1 MSEKEKVELVEEVQ
15 EPKQQVEEPKKTEE
29 KPKLERNDE
38 GMIKLDLRKNKKD
51 AVQEQ
56 TTDEVPVRDESKVSG
71 EVQKENNEKTDEKFT
86 KESKKEEEVVLEEVV
101 ETEED
106 KKITTPTV
114 ETKTDKVVE
123 EKVVE
128 QKLPEDID
136 KLVKFMEETG
146 GTLEDYVNIN
156 KDYSSVDD
164 NTLLRQYY
172 QQTKKHLTSDEI
184 NFLIEDKFSY
194 DENVDDEKDVFR
206 KKLAFKE
213 EVANARQ
220 QLVKNKEKY
229 YADIKAGANLNSEQQ
244 KAIEFFNRYNK
255 EQKESS
261 EFNEKQRNAFNQ
273 KTDEVFN
280 QQFKGFEYNV
290 GEKKYRFK
298 VNNPFDVKHTQSDIN
313 NFVGKFLDKNN
324 MMSDAKG
331 YHKSLFTAMNPD
343 AVAKHFY
350 EQGRSDA
357 VKDSIAKAKNVSM
370 DPRKSL
376 GNEVQQTSG
385 IRVAPVNLDNS
396 SDFKI
401 KIGNRKP

>member
-15 EPKQQVEEPKKTEE
+15 ETKQQVEEPKKTEE

-71 EVQKENNEKTDEKFT
+71 EVQKENNEKTDEKPT
-86 KESKKEEEVVLEEVV
+86 NESKKEEEVVLEEVV

-298 VNNPFDVKHTQSDIN
+298 VNNPFDVKHAQSDIN

-357 VKDSIAKAKNVSM
+357 IKDSIAKAKNVSM

-385 IRVAPVNLDNS
+385 IRVAPINLDNS

>member
-1 MSEKEKVELVEEVQ
+1 MAEKEKVELVEEVQ
-15 EPKQQVEEPKKTEE
+15 ETKQQVEEPKKTEE
-29 KPKLERNDE
+29 KPKLEKNSE

-71 EVQKENNEKTDEKFT
+71 EVQKENNEKTDEKPT
-86 KESKKEEEVVLEEVV
+86 NESKKEEEVVLEEVV

-114 ETKTDKVVE
+114 ETKTEKVVE
-123 EKVVE
+123 EKVIE

-146 GTLEDYVNIN
+146 GTVEDYVNIN

-172 QQTKKHLTSDEI
+172 QQNKKHLTSDEI

-229 YADIKAGANLNSEQQ
+229 YADIKAGANLNGEQQ

-298 VNNPFDVKHTQSDIN
+298 VNNAFDVKHTQSDIN

-324 MMSDAKG
+324 IMSDAKG

-385 IRVAPVNLDNS
+385 IRVAPINLDNS

-401 KIGNRKP
+401 KIGNRKS

>member
-1 MSEKEKVELVEEVQ
+1 MAEKEKVELVEEVQ
-15 EPKQQVEEPKKTEE
+15 ETKQQVEEPKKTEE
-29 KPKLERNDE
+29 KPKLEKNSE

-71 EVQKENNEKTDEKFT
+71 EVQKENNEKTDEKPT
-86 KESKKEEEVVLEEVV
+86 NESKKEEEVVLEEVV

-114 ETKTDKVVE
+114 ETKTEKVVE
-123 EKVVE
+123 EKVIE

-172 QQTKKHLTSDEI
+172 QQNKKHLTSDEI

-229 YADIKAGANLNSEQQ
+229 YADIKAGANLNGEQQ

-298 VNNPFDVKHTQSDIN
+298 VNNAFDVKHTQSDIN

-324 MMSDAKG
+324 IMSDAKG

-385 IRVAPVNLDNS
+385 IRVAPINLDNS

-401 KIGNRKP
+401 KIGNRKS

>member
-1 MSEKEKVELVEEVQ
+1 MSEKEKVEIVEEVQ
-15 EPKQQVEEPKKTEE
+15 EQKQQVEEPKKTEE

>member
-15 EPKQQVEEPKKTEE
+15 ETKQQVEEPKKTEE
-29 KPKLERNDE
+29 KPKLEKNDE